1 MYIVDSHCDSI
12 MRVAERTFP
21 LINPYNLSQKYP
33 QVQMYAMFAGMP
45 GEDAMASYRRVT
57 RYIGLFSIAIENE
70 KDKIVKVTSYAD
82 IEKALAEGKHAALV
96 TIEGP
101 TGLRGDPEIFREFY
115 NFGIRIFGLAWH
127 DSDLACCN
135 KVIDEGR
142 EDTGLTE
149 KGKEIIKF
157 GNELG
162 IIFDVSH
169 LSDKSF
175 WDLIEIAKKPVI
187 ATHSNF
193 RAVSNHSRNLTDDMA
208 KALIDKGGVIGLNIF
223 KPAVS
228 TDPAK
233 QDLPYF
239 FKHLDHCLEKFGD
252 NNIAFGGDIDGVNDD
267 YLPSL
272 DLNRSIHDQFIEFM
286 QKHYSESV
294 IEKVAYKNYMEFFKK
309 YLN

>member
-1 MYIVDSHCDSI
+1 MLKLIISLSGSWVLSHRGDDVLPVDLL
-12 MRVAERTFP
+12 A
-21 LINPYNLSQKYP
+21 K
-33 QVQMYAMFAGMP
+33 
-45 GEDAMASYRRVT
+45 
-57 RYIGLFSIAIENE
+57 
-70 KDKIVKVTSYAD
+70 KIVA
-82 IEKALAEGKHAALV
+82 H
-96 TIEGP
+96 
-101 TGLRGDPEIFREFY
+101 
-115 NFGIRIFGLAWH
+115 FGN
-127 DSDLACCN
+127 SV
-135 KVIDEGR
+135 VI

-309 YLN
+309 YLD

>member
-1 MYIVDSHCDSI
+1 MYVVDSHCDSI
-12 MRVAERTFP
+12 MRVAERKYP
-21 LINPYNLSQKYP
+21 LINPYNLSQKHQ

-45 GEDAMASYRRVT
+45 GEDAIASYRRVT
-57 RYIGLFSIAIENE
+57 RYLGLFSIAIENE
-70 KDKIVKVTSYAD
+70 RDKIVKVRNYAE

-135 KVIDEGR
+135 KVINEGR

-149 KGKEIIKF
+149 KGKEIIAL

-169 LSDKSF
+169 SSDKTF
-175 WDLIEIAKKPVI
+175 WDVIERTKKPVI

-193 RAVSNHSRNLTDDMA
+193 RAVCSHSRNLTDDMA
-208 KALIDKGGVIGLNIF
+208 KALIDKDGVIGLNLFRDIIHD
-223 KPAVS
+223 
-228 TDPAK
+228 DPA
-233 QDLPYF
+233 QRDIPQF
-239 FKHLDHCLEKFGD
+239 FKHLDHCLEKFGE

-267 YLPSL
+267 YPPSL
-272 DLNRSIHDQFIEFM
+272 DITRSIHDQLIEFM
-286 QKHYSESV
+286 QKHYSESI
-294 IEKVAYKNYMEFFKK
+294 IEKVAYQNYMSFFKK
-309 YLN
+309 YLD

>member
-1 MYIVDSHCDSI
+1 MYVVDSHCDSI
-12 MRVAERTFP
+12 MRVAERKYP
-21 LINPYNLSQKYP
+21 LINPYNLSQKHQ

-45 GEDAMASYRRVT
+45 GEDAIASYRRVT
-57 RYIGLFSIAIENE
+57 RYLGLFSIAIENE
-70 KDKIVKVTSYAD
+70 RDKIVKVRNYAE

-149 KGKEIIKF
+149 KGKEIIAL

-169 LSDKSF
+169 SSDKTF
-175 WDLIEIAKKPVI
+175 WDVIERTKKPVI

-193 RAVSNHSRNLTDDMA
+193 RAVCSHSRNLTDDMA
-208 KALIDKGGVIGLNIF
+208 KALIDKDGVIGLNLFRDIIHD
-223 KPAVS
+223 
-228 TDPAK
+228 DPA
-233 QDLPYF
+233 QRDIPQF
-239 FKHLDHCLEKFGD
+239 FKHLDYCLEKFGD
-252 NNIAFGGDIDGVNDD
+252 NNIAFGCDIDGVNDD
-267 YLPSL
+267 YPPSL
-272 DLNRSIHDQFIEFM
+272 DVTRSIHDQLIEFM
-286 QKHYSESV
+286 QKHYSESI
-294 IEKVAYKNYMEFFKK
+294 IEKVAYQNYMSFFKK
-309 YLN
+309 YLD